1 MLKFVNIKKKI
12 NYPTYRYGTRTYV
25 QHLQQ
30 KTNNEGRK
38 TPSNTVPVYYNSA
51 QLRYRTEACYLQT
64 VSDDEDSSLGQA
76 DVLRPKGSELDEL
89 GLTGSGQQLDCLIHS
104 AALLGTQIFV

>member
-1 MLKFVNIKKKI
+1 MLKFVNIKKI

-30 KTNNEGRK
+30 KPTMKDEK
-38 TPSNTVPVYYNSA
+38 LPA
-51 QLRYRTEACYLQT
+51 IRYRYITIQHSYGTEACYLQT

>member
-1 MLKFVNIKKKI
+1 MLKFVNIKKKLI
-12 NYPTYRYGTRTYV
+12 IQHTVTVHVRTYSIYNKKQTMKDEKLPAIRYRYITI
-25 QHLQQ
+25 QH
-30 KTNNEGRK
+30 NYG
-38 TPSNTVPVYYNSA
+38 
-51 QLRYRTEACYLQT
+51 TEACYLQT